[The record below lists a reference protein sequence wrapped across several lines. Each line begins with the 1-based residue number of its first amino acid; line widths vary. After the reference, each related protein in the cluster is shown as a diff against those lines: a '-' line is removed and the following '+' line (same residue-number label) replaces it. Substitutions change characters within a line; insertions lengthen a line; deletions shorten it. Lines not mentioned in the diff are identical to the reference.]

1 MTKLTVGLNVYN
13 GMPFLP
19 EAVDS
24 LLNQTLQDFELVI
37 VNDGSTD
44 DSAEYL
50 NSLTDPRVRVIHQ
63 ENGGCSVA
71 SNVVIKQCTTPYLA
85 RMDADDIAMPDRLQK
100 QLDFMERHPEVGM
113 VGTQTVCMGDQSVGK
128 KSIKLPASH
137 EAIWDALISGHH
149 AMCHPTVMMR
159 TSVIQGIDGYW
170 QYGELDDDTDMML
183 RMGEAAKLANLD
195 EPLYRY
201 RVHQGSL
208 SGSGM
213 RRVRFSYEYSIEL
226 ANRRKLGLPSLTPD
240 EYRAERDK
248 RPKVAHLLDA
258 IDIHARCQYRVAV
271 EEIFGGKSI
280 RGRLRL
286 AWAALCSPRLTVQ
299 RLKRMMRSTSPQT

>member
-13 GMPFLP
+13 GMPYLP

-24 LLNQTLQDFELVI
+24 LLNQTLKDFILVI

-44 DSAEYL
+44 GSRDYL
-50 NSLTDPRVRVIHQ
+50 ESLADPRVQVIHQ

-71 SNVVIKQCTTPYLA
+71 SNVVIKQCTTKYLA
-85 RMDADDIAMPDRLQK
+85 RMDADDIAWPDRLQK
-100 QLDFMERHPEVGM
+100 QLDFMEAHPEVGM
-113 VGTQTVCMGDQSVGK
+113 VGTQTACMGDETVG
-128 KSIKLPASH
+128 KSIKLPSSH
-137 EAIWDALISGHH
+137 DAIWKALIEGHH

-183 RMGEAAKLANLD
+183 RMGEAANLANLD
-195 EPLYRY
+195 EPLYYY

-226 ANRRKLGLPSLTPD
+226 AHRRKQGLPHITPD
-240 EYRAERDK
+240 EYRAMRDA
-248 RPKVAHLLDA
+248 RPAFSHWLDSL
-258 IDIHARCQYRVAV
+258 DIHARCQYRVAV
-271 EEIFGGKSI
+271 EEIFGGKPI
-280 RGRLRL
+280 RGRMRL
-286 AWAALCSPRLTVQ
+286 VWAALCSPRLTIQ
-299 RLKRMMRSTSPQT
+299 RIKRMLRTTSPLA